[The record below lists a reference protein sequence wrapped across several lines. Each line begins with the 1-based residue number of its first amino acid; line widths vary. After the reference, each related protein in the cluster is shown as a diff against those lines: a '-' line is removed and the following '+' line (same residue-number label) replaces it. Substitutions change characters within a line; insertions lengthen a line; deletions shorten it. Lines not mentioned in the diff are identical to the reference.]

1 MNNTE
6 KEKATISKLLEYGQ
20 THNIE
25 NRNTIIGYNIKK
37 HRKSLHLTQEQLG
50 KRIGKTTS
58 SIQKYEAGK
67 TEIPRSVLEDIAA
80 TLNVH
85 LLDILDDTSALE
97 WYDSRDNAI
106 ISLLASLGCKVDIG
120 INAAGDTSL
129 HYKGYNYI
137 VSTSDFLYEF
147 FGDIED
153 NTEYQLKKFIKRYC
167 STANN
172 SE

>member
-1 MNNTE
+1 M
-6 KEKATISKLLEYGQ
+6 
-20 THNIE
+20 
-25 NRNTIIGYNIKK
+25 IKV
-37 HRKSLHLTQEQLG
+37 S
-50 KRIGKTTS
+50 
-58 SIQKYEAGK
+58 
-67 TEIPRSVLEDIAA
+67 D

-137 VSTSDFLYEF
+137 VSTSDLLYEF